1 MNTTNQGVLIV
12 DDEPLARERLQRLVE
27 ELPGWHV
34 AGVCGSGDQALK
46 LVSALHP
53 AVVLLDIRM
62 PGMNGVEVARHLSS
76 YPSSPAIV
84 FVTAY
89 DEYAIEAFDAQAV
102 GYLLK
107 PVRRE
112 KLERALQQ
120 AGRLGA
126 GQLGAVAAADTRV
139 ARREYIATKVRDELR
154 LIPVKDVRFF
164 RADQKYVTVYHA
176 AGENL
181 IDESMKQ
188 LAEEFAPD
196 FVRINRGILA
206 AVGAIE
212 VLERDE
218 EGNYRVLL
226 RGTAEPLPVS
236 RRRLTALKRAML
248 ARKHQ

>member
-1 MNTTNQGVLIV
+1 MNTTDQGVLIV
-12 DDEPLARERLQRLVE
+12 DDELLARDRLQRLVE
-27 ELPGWHV
+27 ELPGWAV

-62 PGMNGVEVARHLSS
+62 PGMSGVEVARHLAT
-76 YPSSPAIV
+76 YPSPPAIV
-84 FVTAY
+84 FVTPY

-126 GQLGAVAAADTRV
+126 AQVGEVASADTRA
-139 ARREYIATKVRDELR
+139 ARREYIAVRFREELR
-154 LIPVKDVRFF
+154 LIPLKEVRFF

-181 IDESMKQ
+181 IDESMKL
-188 LAEEFAPD
+188 LAEEFHPD
-196 FVRINRGILA
+196 FVRINRGILV

-212 VLERDE
+212 VFEQDAQGKHLVR
-218 EGNYRVLL
+218 L
-226 RGTAEPLPVS
+226 RGTTDTLPVS
-236 RRRLTALKRAML
+236 RRRLAALKRAMRT
-248 ARKHQ
+248 RKHQ